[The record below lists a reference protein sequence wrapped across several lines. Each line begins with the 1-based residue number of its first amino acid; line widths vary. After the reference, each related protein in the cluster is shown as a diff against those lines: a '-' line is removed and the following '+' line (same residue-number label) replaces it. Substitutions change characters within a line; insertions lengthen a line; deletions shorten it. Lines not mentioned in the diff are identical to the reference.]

1 MFSTKPELKKFLD
14 FFEPK
19 RNVVALSRDVML
31 AEQEISSRVA
41 WRERNEASVKDW
53 LKART

>member
-31 AEQEISSRVA
+31 AEQEIRSRVA